1 MSNYDIKVWSSEED
15 IENGRM
21 NIEIRSKSI
30 SKARLQWYYHDP
42 DGRGR
47 ATQLWKNFM
56 NYIHTYIKMNYIHTY
71 IKTPDGVWD
80 MAYALLAEYNAHI
93 VEADYIEFDSEEDM
107 TLFILRW
114 I

>member
-1 MSNYDIKVWSSEED
+1 MSSYDIEVWSSEED
-15 IENGRM
+15 IKNGRM
-21 NIEIRSKSI
+21 NVEITPKPI
-30 SKARLQWYYHDP
+30 STVARLQWYYYDT

-56 NYIHTYIKMNYIHTY
+56 DYIHTYN
-71 IKTPDGVWD
+71 KTPDGVWN

-93 VEADYIEFDSEEDM
+93 VEADYIEFESEEDR
-107 TLFILRW
+107 TLFIMRW